1 MILQRHRSPAATH
14 LFDTGGDESFKLTYV
29 AVVLVEV
36 FVLAA
41 LWLFSLSFSE

>member
-1 MILQRHRSPAATH
+1 VIHQRDRSPAATR
-14 LFDTGGDESFKLTYV
+14 LFDTGGDESFKFTYV

-36 FVLAA
+36 VVLAA